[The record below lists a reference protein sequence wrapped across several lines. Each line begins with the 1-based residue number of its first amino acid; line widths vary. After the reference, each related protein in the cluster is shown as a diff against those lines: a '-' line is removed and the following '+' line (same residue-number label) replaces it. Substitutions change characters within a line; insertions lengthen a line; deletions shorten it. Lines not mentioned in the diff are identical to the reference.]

1 MTALGLTAGLVGTV
15 AILYGMAAVMPVNLR
30 LTIADS
36 TLVVEPLVPDR
47 FLTFRRRIEVPLGAV
62 ISVRVVPRREVSVP
76 FPRILG
82 THLPGVCTAG
92 SFGRGEERVFWDVR
106 RADAV
111 LVINCAAGQQYRTL
125 VLEFAEPDLVAARV
139 RDALAH

>member
-1 MTALGLTAGLVGTV
+1 MTALALTGGLVGAV
-15 AILYGMAAVMPVNLR
+15 AILYAVAAVMPVNLR
-30 LTIADS
+30 LTVADS
-36 TLVVEPLVPDR
+36 ALVVEPLVPDR
-47 FLTFRRRIEVPLGAV
+47 FLTLRGRIEVPLGAV

-76 FPRILG
+76 LPRVLG

-92 SFGRGEERVFWDVR
+92 SFGRGEERMFCDLR

-111 LVINCAAGQQYRTL
+111 LVINCAAGQEYQTL

-139 RDALAH
+139 REALAH